1 MKKHTRRFALTAAA
15 ALLALGG
22 FAAPAFAKKTL
33 RLGHSLAKGH
43 PVDVSLELFAKLVSE
58 RSKGELEIKVF
69 PAGQLGQQRE
79 LIEQLQNGALDFA
92 QANASPLA
100 AFHEVFGVFDMPF
113 LFRDKAHYFAVVD
126 GPVGRDIL
134 DASKE
139 KGFVGLS
146 YFDNGTRSFYTK
158 KPVRTPDDLK
168 GLKIRVQPGPVA
180 TRMVNLLGAT
190 ATPMA
195 WGELYTALQSGV
207 VDGAENNVTALT
219 LAKHGEVMKFYSRNE
234 HTRVPD
240 VVLAAA
246 STMAKLTAEEQ
257 AIVRQAALDAAKVHN
272 EKWQGELDKAE
283 VEAVKMGVTFVDAEK
298 PAFRK
303 AVQPMYDDL
312 KKQPAVAAFA
322 DRIQNTK

>member
-1 MKKHTRRFALTAAA
+1 MTNLTRRNMIATTTLAFGLC
-15 ALLALGG
+15 ALG
-22 FAAPAFAKKTL
+22 APAYAKKTL

-43 PVDVSLELFAKLVSE
+43 PVDVSLELFARLVAE
-58 RSKGELEIKVF
+58 KSKGEIEIKVF

-92 QANASPLA
+92 QANASPLG
-100 AFHEVFGVFDMPF
+100 AFDEAYGVFDMPF
-113 LFRDKAHYFAVVD
+113 LFRDKAHFFSVVD
-126 GPVGRDIL
+126 GPLGVEIL
-134 DASKE
+134 EASKA
-139 KGFVGLS
+139 KGFVGIA
-146 YFDNGTRSFYTK
+146 YFDNGTRSIYAK
-158 KPVRTPDDLK
+158 KPVKTPEDLK

-180 TRMVNLLGAT
+180 TRMVNLLGAA

-240 VVLAAA
+240 VVLVATA
-246 STMAKLTAEEQ
+246 TLAKLNADEQ
-257 AIVRQAALDAAKVHN
+257 EIVRQAAREAAKVHN
-272 EKWQGELDKAE
+272 ANWQKELDKAE
-283 VEAVKMGVTFVDAEK
+283 GDAVKMGVTFVDADK

-312 KKQPAVAAFA
+312 KSQPAIASLA
-322 DRIQNTK
+322 DRIQATK